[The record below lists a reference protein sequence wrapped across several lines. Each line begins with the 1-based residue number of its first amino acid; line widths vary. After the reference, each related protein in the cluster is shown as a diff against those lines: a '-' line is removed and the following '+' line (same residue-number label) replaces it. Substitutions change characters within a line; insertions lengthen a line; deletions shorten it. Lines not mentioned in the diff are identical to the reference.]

1 MKEFLRKKL
10 INKRK
15 KLSKLE
21 VVNKSLLIEKKLF
34 NLDEFKDSNNIL
46 FYVSYNNE
54 VNTHEM
60 IKKCLSMKKNIIV
73 PISDVINKELIL
85 SKIDKWDDLNIGSYN
100 ILEPA
105 KKNEKKINLNDIN
118 IIIIPAIG
126 FDIKGNRIGHGYG
139 YYDKLLKKS
148 NKAHNIGLAF
158 DFQIVDLINVD
169 KHDVPV
175 DKILT
180 EKRIINCNNQ

>member
-1 MKEFLRKKL
+1 MKDFLRKEL

-15 KLSKLE
+15 KLSKLD
-21 VVNKSLLIEKKLF
+21 VNNKSRLIEKTLF
-34 NLDEFKDSNNIL
+34 NLDEFKNSNNIL

-54 VNTHEM
+54 VNTHDM
-60 IKKCLSMKKNIIV
+60 IKKCFTIKKNLIV

-85 SKIDKWDDLNIGSYN
+85 MKLDRWDDLKKGSYS
-100 ILEPA
+100 ILEPTE
-105 KKNEKKINLNDIN
+105 KNENKINLDDIN
-118 IIIIPAIG
+118 IIIIPAIA

-148 NKAHNIGLAF
+148 NNAIHIGLAF
-158 DFQIVDLINVD
+158 DFQIVDHIKID

-180 EKRIINCNNQ
+180 EKRIINCNNH